1 MKRKA
6 LGKGLS
12 ALLPDPEPAAASPAV
27 DRASEAPVAS
37 LEPNPFQ
44 PRSAMDPARLLELT
58 ASIRE
63 SGIVQP
69 ILVRRHGER
78 YQIIAGER
86 RWRAAQQ
93 AGLATVPIV
102 VRDVADDRLLELA
115 LVENIQRQELTPLE
129 EAQAF
134 HRLQEELR
142 LTQEEVARKVG
153 RDRTTVT
160 NTLRLLRLPREV
172 RELLNT
178 GGLDAGHGRAL
189 LALDKAEEQI
199 ALAREAAR
207 KGLSVREVERRWPSC
222 ARPGAP
228 GPDARCE
235 HARGRGAPARG
246 PGHARPDRAPR
257 PRRPG
262 PDRFRHRGRAQPPLR
277 GPGPTRPPAALLS
290 TRVVSSSRAPG
301 RARGVRR

>member
-12 ALLPDPEPAAASPAV
+12 ALLPDPEPAAAPPAG
-27 DRASEAPVAS
+27 DLAAEAPVAS

-44 PRSAMDPARLLELT
+44 PRSAMDPARLSELA

-63 SGIVQP
+63 SGLVQP

-78 YQIIAGER
+78 FQIIAGER

-115 LVENIQRQELTPLE
+115 LVENIQRQELSPLE

-172 RELLNT
+172 RDLLNT

-207 KGLSVREVERRWPSC
+207 KGLSVREVERRVALLRAPQAKAAPTRDANTRAAEERLRAVLGTRVQI
-222 ARPGAP
+222 AR
-228 GPDARCE
+228 
-235 HARGRGAPARG
+235 RGRGGQLRIAFGTEAELNRIYELLVR
-246 PGHARPDRAPR
+246 PGRPR
-257 PRRPG
+257 P
-262 PDRFRHRGRAQPPLR
+262 
-277 GPGPTRPPAALLS
+277 S
-290 TRVVSSSRAPG
+290 
-301 RARGVRR
+301 

>member
-12 ALLPDPEPAAASPAV
+12 ALLPDPDPPAPAPAAETSA
-27 DRASEAPVAS
+27 EAAVAS

-44 PRSAMDPARLLELT
+44 PRSAMDPARLSELA

-63 SGIVQP
+63 SGVVQP
-69 ILVRRHGER
+69 ILVRRRGER

-93 AGLATVPIV
+93 AGLATVPIA

-115 LVENIQRQELTPLE
+115 LVENIQRQELSPLE

-153 RDRTTVT
+153 RDRSTIT

-172 RELLNT
+172 RDLLQAGT
-178 GGLDAGHGRAL
+178 LDAGHGRAL
-189 LALDKAEEQI
+189 LALDKAEDQV

-207 KGLSVREVERRWPSC
+207 KGLSVREVERRV
-222 ARPGAP
+222 ALA
-228 GPDARCE
+228 
-235 HARGRGAPARG
+235 
-246 PGHARPDRAPR
+246 RAPR
-257 PRRPG
+257 PRPAPAR
-262 PDRFRHRGRAQPPLR
+262 DANTRAAEERLR
-277 GPGPTRPPAALLS
+277 AALG
-290 TRVVSSSRAPG
+290 TRVEIARRGTRGQLRIAFASEAELNRLFDLLVRPG
-301 RARGVRR
+301 RARPS

>member
-12 ALLPDPEPAAASPAV
+12 ALLPDPEPAPAPAI

-44 PRSAMDPARLLELT
+44 PRSAVDPARLSELT

-63 SGIVQP
+63 SGMVQP

-172 RELLNT
+172 RDLLNT

-207 KGLSVREVERRWPSC
+207 KGLSVREVERRVALLRAPRTRTPPTRDANTRAAEERLRAVLGTRVQI
-222 ARPGAP
+222 AR
-228 GPDARCE
+228 
-235 HARGRGAPARG
+235 RGRGGQVRIAFATEAELNRLFELLVR
-246 PGHARPDRAPR
+246 PGRPR
-257 PRRPG
+257 P
-262 PDRFRHRGRAQPPLR
+262 
-277 GPGPTRPPAALLS
+277 S
-290 TRVVSSSRAPG
+290 
-301 RARGVRR
+301 